1 MSNLT
6 NLEELEEILLSQK
19 DNILRS
25 SEADITLSFNCDGIS
40 DNHHIYID
48 SLGDIYLPD
57 NLEESF
63 ETYGSDIDISLES
76 ADGNMVSKIIA
87 VFSDALE
94 IEIDRDHIFFTD
106 GFEENDIEDI
116 YSSAEWYINN
126 GFI

>member
-1 MSNLT
+1 MGNLI

-25 SEADITLSFNCDGIS
+25 SEADITLSFNCGGIS
-40 DNHHIYID
+40 DNHHIYVD

-57 NLEESF
+57 DLEESF
-63 ETYGSDIDISLES
+63 ETYGSDINISLES
-76 ADGNMVSKIIA
+76 RGNDMISKIIA

-94 IEIDRDHIFFTD
+94 IEIDKDHIFFTD

-116 YSSAEWYINN
+116 YSAAEWYINN

>member
-6 NLEELEEILLSQK
+6 NLEELEEIILSQK
-19 DNILRS
+19 DKILKS
-25 SEADITLSFNCDGIS
+25 SEADITLSFNCGGIS
-40 DNHHIYID
+40 DDHHIYID

-57 NLEESF
+57 DLEESF

-76 ADGNMVSKIIA
+76 ADNDMISKIIA

-94 IEIDRDHIFFTD
+94 IEVDRDHIFFTD
-106 GFEENDIEDI
+106 DFEENNVEDI
-116 YSSAEWYINN
+116 YSTAEWYINN

>member
-76 ADGNMVSKIIA
+76 ADGDMVSKIIA